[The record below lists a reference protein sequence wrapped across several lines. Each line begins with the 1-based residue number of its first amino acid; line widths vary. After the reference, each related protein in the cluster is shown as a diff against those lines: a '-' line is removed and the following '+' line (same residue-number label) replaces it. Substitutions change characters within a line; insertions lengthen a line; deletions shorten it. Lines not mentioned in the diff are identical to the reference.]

1 MKLPT
6 QLFQNNK
13 IWADAMLRE
22 DPLFFSK
29 LLAQHSPEYL
39 WIGCS
44 DSRVPANEI
53 IGLLPG
59 ELFVHRN
66 IANVVSYNDFNCLSV
81 LQFAV
86 DHLKVKHVI
95 VCGHYGCAGVL
106 AAIRDLRLG
115 LVDNWLRSIQDIYA
129 FYREELDSL
138 SNPQQ
143 REDRLCEI
151 NVFEQVLHLQ
161 KTTIVQDAWKRG
173 QDLSLHGCI
182 YSIADGLMRDLGITL
197 SSVEE
202 PVPLCPPQA
211 QLQI

>member
-1 MKLPT
+1 MELPI

-13 IWADAMLRE
+13 VWVEEMLRK
-22 DPLFFSK
+22 DSKFFSK
-29 LLAQHSPEYL
+29 LLAQQTPEYL

-66 IANVVSYNDFNCLSV
+66 IANVIYYNDFNSLSV
-81 LQFAV
+81 LQYAV

-95 VCGHYGCAGVL
+95 VCGHYGCGGVL
-106 AAIRDLRLG
+106 AAMRDLRLG
-115 LVDNWLRSIQDIYA
+115 LVDNWLRNIQDIYT
-129 FYREELDSL
+129 FYQKELDSL
-138 SNPQQ
+138 DIGQ

-151 NVFEQVLHLQ
+151 NVFEQVCHLQ

-173 QDLSLHGCI
+173 QELSLHGCI
-182 YSIADGLMRDLGITL
+182 YSIANGLMRDLDMTL
-197 SSVEE
+197 SSIEE
-202 PVPLCPPQA
+202 PVPSKPPLA
-211 QLQI
+211 KLKI